1 MHFYIQLATVNKFTY
16 CVIWYFNISLSP
28 LRVYVVV
35 VIFSSVNYSVDGFFS
50 PSYIHCTAMR
60 SVCVWQRRQPQLL
73 GGEREGDPQSACK
86 KSSKTLGWS
95 FLWNYFKPTKK
106 NWREQQIMIFVS
118 VKHVHA
124 KWNVQLHGFVSK
136 SRKNVIPHTEQAPV
150 PLEYFIWRECS
161 AYNSFII
168 IRCAIT
174 TVNNNIES

>member
-35 VIFSSVNYSVDGFFS
+35 VIFSSVNYSVDGFFFS
-50 PSYIHCTAMR
+50 FLYSLHGNAIG
-60 SVCVWQRRQPQLL
+60 VCVATAATAIVR
-73 GGEREGDPQSACK
+73 GEREGDPQSACK